1 MAVFDSKLDVRS
13 EAYAKSYADQL
24 EKLAQLRA
32 LEQRAVDASERRRA
46 RFEER
51 GQLTPRDRLAQLLD
65 PGMPFLTLYNMASY
79 CVDDP
84 NRETSVPGGSV
95 LAGIG
100 YVSGVRVMIVVDDSG
115 INAGAATEMGFRKS
129 LEVMRIALKN
139 KLPFIHLV
147 ESAGANL
154 MTYKVELW
162 AHGGSVFYMLAKL
175 SAAGVPTLTV
185 LHGPSTAGGAYMPG
199 MSDYNVGV
207 KHNGMAAL
215 GGAALVQAATGEI
228 ADERKLGG
236 TEMHAAVTGLMEY
249 LAEDDA
255 EGILQIREVVGR
267 MGWNENCP
275 TPAMREFDEPVYDA
289 DEIMGLVPVDY
300 RVPYD
305 SRELVARLV
314 DGSDFTEFKAR
325 FGPNLVC
332 TQASIFGHP
341 VGLVANNGP
350 MGPDEAAKG
359 AHFFQIIDQANVPLI
374 FLNNITGYMVGT
386 EYEQAGMIKHGAK
399 MIQAAA
405 NIRVPKLTFY
415 VGASYGAGNYG
426 MAGLGYEPDFL
437 FSWPGALTGVMGG
450 ESAAGTMETVAI
462 ASAKRRGVEPDMEAL
477 AKQRAAI
484 VDIFNSQ
491 EDAFYTSGRLLDN
504 GIIDPRDTR
513 KALGFLLGTIW
524 ERKNR
529 TLQPNAFGVGRM

>member
-1 MAVFDSKLDVRS
+1 MPVFESKLNVNS
-13 EAYAKSYADQL
+13 EAFAKNKVDQL
-24 EKLAQLRA
+24 EKLAHMRMLEARA
-32 LEQRAVDASERRRA
+32 EAVSEKRRP

-65 PGMPFLTLYNMASY
+65 PGLPYLPLYNMASY

-84 NRETSVPGGSV
+84 DRKTSIPGGSV

-100 YVSGVRVMIVVDDSG
+100 YVNGVRCMVCVDDSG
-115 INAGAATEMGFRKS
+115 INAGAATEMGFRKN
-129 LEVMRIALKN
+129 LEVMRIALAN

-162 AHGGSVFYMLAKL
+162 AHGGSVFYTLAKL
-175 SAAGVPTLTV
+175 SAAGIPTMTV

-228 ADERKLGG
+228 ADERELGG
-236 TEMHAAVTGLMEY
+236 SEMHSSVTGLIEY
-249 LAEDDA
+249 LAEDDRD
-255 EGILQIREVVGR
+255 GIRQIREVVGGI
-267 MGWNENCP
+267 GWNEHCP
-275 TPAMREFDEPVYDA
+275 PAPQRAFEPPLYA
-289 DEIMGLVPVDY
+289 AEEILGLVPIDY
-300 RVPYD
+300 KVPYD
-305 SRELVARLV
+305 GRELIARLV
-314 DGSDFTEFKAR
+314 DGSEFTDFKSR

-332 TQASIFGHP
+332 VQAKIFGHP

-350 MGPDEAAKG
+350 MGPNEAAKG
-359 AHFFQIIDQANVPLI
+359 AHFFQIIDQANIPLV

-386 EYEQAGMIKHGAK
+386 EYERAGMIKHGAK
-399 MIQAAA
+399 MIQAAS
-405 NIRVPKLTFY
+405 NIRVPKLSYY

-426 MAGLGYEPDFL
+426 MSGLGYEPDFL
-437 FSWPGALTGVMGG
+437 FSWPGAMTGVMSG
-450 ESAAGTMETVAI
+450 ESASGTMEAVAL
-462 ASAKRRGVEPDMEAL
+462 AGAKRRGVEPDLEAL
-477 AKQRAAI
+477 AKQKAAI
-484 VDIFNSQ
+484 EKIFGGQ
-491 EDAFYTSGRLLDN
+491 EDAFFTSGRLLDN

-513 KALGFLLGTIW
+513 QVIGFTLETIW
-524 ERKNR
+524 ERKHR
-529 TLQPNAFGVGRM
+529 DLQPNAFGIGRM

>member
-1 MAVFDSKLDVRS
+1 MAVFESKLDKKS
-13 EAYAKSYADQL
+13 DAYTKNRADQL
-24 EKLAQLRA
+24 EKLAHLRG
-32 LEQRAVDASERRRA
+32 LEQRAVDASERRRP

-51 GQLTPRDRLAQLLD
+51 GQLTPRDRLARLLD

-84 NRETSVPGGSV
+84 NRDTSVPGGSV

-215 GGAALVQAATGEI
+215 GGAALVQAATGEV

-267 MGWNENCP
+267 MGWNEHCP
-275 TPAMREFDEPVYDA
+275 TPPQREFDEPIYDA
-289 DEIMGLVPVDY
+289 DEILGLVPTDY

-305 SRELVARLV
+305 SRELIARLV
-314 DGSDFTEFKAR
+314 DGSDFTEFKSR

-437 FSWPGALTGVMGG
+437 FSWPAALTGVMGG
-450 ESAAGTMETVAI
+450 ESAAGTMETVAL

-484 VDIFNSQ
+484 VEIFNSQ
-491 EDAFYTSGRLLDN
+491 EDAFYTSGRMLDN

-513 KALGFLLGTIW
+513 NVLGFLLGTIW
-524 ERKNR
+524 ERKHR